1 VTGRRSGL
9 VRRAIPVKVGRVKPY
24 VQLAEA
30 RLRDGTVFSL
40 HTHDGKFYLKND
52 RRELMSTALTYSEQ
66 LLAELGCAALLDGM
80 PTRPK
85 HPRVLIGGLGMG
97 FTLKRTL
104 ELVGRPA
111 TVEVAELVPEIIEW
125 NRTFLAEHN
134 GPILGDERTKIYRG
148 DLFDCLAERGKA
160 SYDAILIDIDDG
172 PDMLITQGNARLYS
186 PGFLARIRDAL
197 APGGCVAYWL
207 ALPNA
212 DFVRGLNKAGFTV
225 EEHLAKPHANSKK
238 PRHRIYVARRR

>member
-1 VTGRRSGL
+1 MSDRRSGL
-9 VRRAIPVKVGRVKPY
+9 VRRAIPVKVGGVKPY

-66 LLAELGCAALLDGM
+66 LLAELGCAALLDGL
-80 PTRPK
+80 PSRPK

-212 DFVRGLNKAGFTV
+212 DFVKGLNKAGFTV

>member
-1 VTGRRSGL
+1 MKSIA
-9 VRRAIPVKVGRVKPY
+9 RRAIPVKVGRVKPY

-66 LLAELGCAALLDGM
+66 LLAELGCAALLEGM
-80 PTRPK
+80 PSRPK

-104 ELVGRPA
+104 ELVGGPA
-111 TVEVAELVPEIIEW
+111 TVEVAELVPEIVEW

-134 GPILGDERTKIYRG
+134 GPILADERTRIYRG

-160 SYDAILIDIDDG
+160 AYDAILIDIDDG

-207 ALPNA
+207 AIPNA
-212 DFVRGLNKAGFTV
+212 DFVRSLNKAGFVV
-225 EEHLAKPHANSKK
+225 EEHLAKPHANSKR
-238 PRHRIYVARRR
+238 PRHRIYVARRK

>member
-1 VTGRRSGL
+1 MV
-9 VRRAIPVKVGRVKPY
+9 VAVKPY

-66 LLAELGCAALLDGM
+66 LLAELGCAALLDGL
-80 PTRPK
+80 PSRPK
-85 HPRVLIGGLGMG
+85 HPWVLIGGLGMG

-125 NRTFLAEHN
+125 NRSFLAEHN
-134 GPILGDERTKIYRG
+134 GPILADERTKIYRG
-148 DLFDCLAERGKA
+148 DLFDCLAERGKVT
-160 SYDAILIDIDDG
+160 YDSILIDIDDG

-186 PGFLARIRDAL
+186 PAFLARIRDAL

-212 DFVRGLNKAGFTV
+212 DFVRGLNKAGFVV
-225 EEHLAKPHANSKK
+225 EEHLAKPHANSKR

>member
-1 VTGRRSGL
+1 M
-9 VRRAIPVKVGRVKPY
+9 A
-24 VQLAEA
+24 
-30 RLRDGTVFSL
+30 
-40 HTHDGKFYLKND
+40 
-52 RRELMSTALTYSEQ
+52 YSEQ
-66 LLAELGCAALLDGM
+66 LLAELGCATLLEGL
-80 PTRPK
+80 PSRPK

-225 EEHLAKPHANSKK
+225 EEHLAKPHANSKR

>member
-1 VTGRRSGL
+1 MSDRRSGL
-9 VRRAIPVKVGRVKPY
+9 VRRAIPVKVGGVKPY

-30 RLRDGTVFSL
+30 CLRDGTVFSL

-66 LLAELGCAALLDGM
+66 LLAELGCAALFDGL

-212 DFVRGLNKAGFTV
+212 DFVKGLNKAGFTV
-225 EEHLAKPHANSKK
+225 EEHLAKPHANSKR

>member
-1 VTGRRSGL
+1 MKSFAI
-9 VRRAIPVKVGRVKPY
+9 VRRAIPRMVGPVKPY

-66 LLAELGCAALLDGM
+66 LLAELGCAALLDGL
-80 PTRPK
+80 PSRPK

-238 PRHRIYVARRR
+238 PRHRIYVARRK

>member
-1 VTGRRSGL
+1 MKSIA
-9 VRRAIPVKVGRVKPY
+9 RRAIPVKVGRVKPY

-66 LLAELGCAALLDGM
+66 LLAELGCAALLEGL
-80 PTRPK
+80 PSRPK

-134 GPILGDERTKIYRG
+134 GPILADERTKIYRG
-148 DLFDCLAERGKA
+148 DLFYCLAERGKA
-160 SYDAILIDIDDG
+160 MYDAILIDIDDG

-186 PGFLARIRDAL
+186 PGFLAKIRDAL
-197 APGGCVAYWL
+197 AQGGCVAYWL

-212 DFVRGLNKAGFTV
+212 DFVRSLNKAGFV
-225 EEHLAKPHANSKK
+225 VDEHLAKPHANSKR
-238 PRHRIYVARRR
+238 PRHRIYVARRK